1 MSEIK
6 DRIIEALKYNR
17 MSAKELS
24 DKTGIPKSSISQYM
38 SGYAKPKQDR
48 IYLIAKALHVDE
60 AWLIG
65 YDVPMVK
72 ESFTQNLSA
81 NEKNLL
87 DIYQGLDD
95 KGQHTVDTVAQ
106 MEYERIKEGKIKWNF
121 KDLSE
126 EML

>member
-17 MSAKELS
+17 MTAKELS

-65 YDVPMVK
+65 YDVPMIK
-72 ESFTQNLSA
+72 ETFAQNLSP

-87 DIYQGLDD
+87 DIYRVLDD

-106 MEYERIKEGKIKWNF
+106 MEYERVKGGSTATLKK
-121 KDLSE
+121 
-126 EML
+126 

>member
-6 DRIIEALKYNR
+6 DRIIEALKYNG
-17 MSAKELS
+17 MNAKELS

-65 YDVPMVK
+65 YDVPMIK
-72 ESFTQNLSA
+72 EAFTQNLSP

-87 DIYQGLDD
+87 DIYRVLDD
-95 KGQHTVDTVAQ
+95 KGQHTVDTVAR
-106 MEYERIKEGKIKWNF
+106 MELDWVKRE
-121 KDLSE
+121 
-126 EML
+126 

>member
-17 MSAKELS
+17 MTAKELS
-24 DKTGIPKSSISQYM
+24 DKKGIPKSSISQYM

-65 YDVPMVK
+65 YDVPMIKDTFHQDVTPK
-72 ESFTQNLSA
+72 
-81 NEKNLL
+81 EKNLL
-87 DIYQGLDD
+87 DIYRDLDD
-95 KGQHTVDTVAQ
+95 KGQHTVDTVAK
-106 MEYERIKEGKIKWNF
+106 MELDRVKGEK
-121 KDLSE
+121 
-126 EML
+126 

>member
-38 SGYAKPKQDR
+38 SGYAKPKHDR

-72 ESFTQNLSA
+72 ETFTQNLSP

-87 DIYQGLDD
+87 DIYRVLDD
-95 KGQHTVDTVAQ
+95 KGQHTVDTVAR
-106 MEYERIKEGKIKWNF
+106 MEHERVKGGSTATLKK
-121 KDLSE
+121 
-126 EML
+126 